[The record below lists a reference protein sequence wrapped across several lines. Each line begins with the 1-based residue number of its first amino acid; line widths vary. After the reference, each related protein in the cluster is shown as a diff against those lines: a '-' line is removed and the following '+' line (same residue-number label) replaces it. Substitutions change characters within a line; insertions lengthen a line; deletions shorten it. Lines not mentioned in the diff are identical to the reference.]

1 MEGIMPPYEYYC
13 HPTAEV
19 NPNSKIGKGT
29 KIWNNVQIREN
40 TSIGEGCILSKDVY
54 VDEGVS
60 VGNFCKV
67 QNGVSIYKG
76 VSIEDN
82 VFLGPHMVFTND
94 LFPRAANDAWKITET
109 VVKKSASIGANAT
122 IVCGNIIGMYSM
134 VAAGSVVTKDVPN
147 YALVVGNPAKII
159 GYVCECGSKINRI
172 NDEVYKC
179 LSCNKDININISP
192 EETK

>member
-1 MEGIMPPYEYYC
+1 MQSYEYYC

-19 NPNSKIGKGT
+19 NPNSKIGKGA

-60 VGNFCKV
+60 IGNFCKI

-76 VSIEDN
+76 VSIEN
-82 VFLGPHMVFTND
+82 KVFLGPHMVFTND
-94 LFPRAANDAWKITET
+94 LFPRATNEAWTITET
-109 VVKKSASIGANAT
+109 VVKTGASIGANAT

-147 YALVVGNPAKII
+147 YALVAGNPATII
-159 GYVCECGSKINRI
+159 GYVCECGSKMTSI
-172 NDEVYKC
+172 NDEVYEC
-179 LSCNKDININISP
+179 FSCNKEINISISP
-192 EETK
+192 EEI

>member
-1 MEGIMPPYEYYC
+1 MPSFEYYC
-13 HPTAEV
+13 HPTAEI
-19 NPNSKIGKGT
+19 NPNSEIGKGT

-40 TSIGEGCILSKDVY
+40 ASIGDGCILSKDVY

-60 VGNFCKV
+60 IGDFCKV

-76 VSIEDN
+76 VLIEDN

-94 LFPRAANDAWKITET
+94 LFPRAISNGWEIIET
-109 VVKKSASIGANAT
+109 IVKRGASIGANAT

-134 VAAGSVVTKDVPN
+134 VAAGSVVTKDVPS
-147 YALVVGNPAKII
+147 YALVAGNPAKII
-159 GYVCECGSKINRI
+159 GYVCECGSKMNKIK
-172 NDEVYKC
+172 DEVYKC
-179 LSCNKDININISP
+179 LFCNKDLDINISS